1 MDYGKH
7 HGHRNQ
13 HQPKANRAE
22 DAADVI
28 GMAATLVSLENE
40 GGEDS
45 GSIIDV
51 YEDYSY
57 SPDGEIMKTCAREE
71 TLEMLGLLL
80 EKEKRILMYR
90 FEFLGGQRHTLKS
103 IGAELGISP
112 ETVRQIEKRALRKLK
127 DSAPAADL
135 SYVS

>member
-1 MDYGKH
+1 
-7 HGHRNQ
+7 
-13 HQPKANRAE
+13 
-22 DAADVI
+22 
-28 GMAATLVSLENE
+28 MAASLVSLEAENDDE
-40 GGEDS
+40 S

-57 SPDGEIMKTCAREE
+57 SPDGELLKSCAREE
-71 TLEMLGLLL
+71 TLDMLELLL

-90 FEFLGGQRHTLKS
+90 FEFLGGERHTLKS
-103 IGAELGISP
+103 IGAVLGISP

-127 DSAPAADL
+127 ENAPDQDL